1 MAFTAEQKKAHR
13 AKPGVQATERQYNKA
28 WRDQNKKRLAEYRR
42 AYRRGVVARGSS
54 TTTSDMPD
62 ADSI

>member
-1 MAFTAEQKKAHR
+1 MAFNAEQKQAHR
-13 AKPGVQATERQYNKA
+13 AKPEVREQERQYNKA

-42 AYRRGVVARGSS
+42 AYRCGVVASRSS
-54 TTTSDMPD
+54 TTTRDVPD